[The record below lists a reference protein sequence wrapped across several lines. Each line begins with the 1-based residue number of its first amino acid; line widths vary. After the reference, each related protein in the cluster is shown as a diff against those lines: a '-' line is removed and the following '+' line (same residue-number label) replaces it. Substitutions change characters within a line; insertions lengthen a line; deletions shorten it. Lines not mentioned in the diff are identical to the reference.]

1 MDFAGRLGGR
11 RGASRGNVDEFG
23 RERRDRPHGRKPYE
37 RPARGGRGGAR
48 GGSMGLGSRVGGH
61 VDEAKDIESRL
72 SSLII
77 KVGDTNSAAL
87 QNYLD
92 ALSVVLEKDYT
103 KHEVTVLKTFRQ
115 CVLELPWKV
124 SVYATLAGLL
134 NAKNSETGEKIVSMM
149 HMVLGRALN
158 SGDWGSAKV
167 VLRFFALLVS
177 TRTITPES
185 IVGVLDVLLA
195 PVGDGDC
202 AATAGSRC
210 FVFLAMSTLLWA
222 GRSLSELAPEAL
234 EQRLGVVRRFVERS
248 SDDTQSSALTTVFH
262 DAPARGTDALVYLL
276 DVLRAVAEGGW
287 KIDVVCTPQDMFA
300 DEFAQATVH
309 SLPPL
314 ELAEQPN
321 RRAFS
326 SGVEFLQLVPSPSE
340 CAVRRYIVQDFICD
354 TITQLEGNR
363 KDCARYLLQMHT
375 MCNEDVCSV
384 MTTAQS
390 IEDIDPETSLVFEY
404 MVGEVLFTQL
414 LQLPSSPQ
422 RMMYYASLAI
432 ELRKAEPQILATVL
446 ETLVDNVVSR
456 VPSVDVECITRLSSW
471 LAIYIS
477 NFGFQWDWTRWES
490 AASEAAT
497 APRRVFVHETLLKLL
512 RLSYLD
518 RLRTTLPD
526 ACLPLLP
533 EKPPAHNFKFTVAAM
548 DERTREVSVAM
559 GRCLKNRGTSDQA
572 LEILQEHYAQWSDID
587 DGTRQTLAREMLVEH
602 VLLLGSKT
610 LSHMLNAIEKF
621 TPALQRFADSAEA
634 KLAIARTVEDFWLR
648 HPQFFVMTIDKL
660 IDYRIIDPITV
671 VEMLFDEEHVG
682 QWCKFHLWEIL
693 RNTINKVNLRVAQ
706 LQTRMAED
714 PGSEGIEATL
724 AQMTQ
729 EQNDSVVATAR
740 HFVRLLSSQSG
751 STDDVDRA
759 WLMGRFKE
767 FMRTYRAQ
775 IMANIPALES
785 LVFNEAANEDTRQ
798 VFVGTRNLPA

>member
-11 RGASRGNVDEFG
+11 RGASRGGNVDEFG

-48 GGSMGLGSRVGGH
+48 GGMGFGARASGP
-61 VDEAKDIESRL
+61 VDETKGIESRL

-77 KVGDTNSAAL
+77 KVGDSNSAAL
-87 QNYLD
+87 QNNLD

-103 KHEVTVLKTFRQ
+103 KHEITVLQTFRQ

-124 SVYATLAGLL
+124 TVYATLAGLL
-134 NAKNSETGEKIVSMM
+134 NAKNSGTGEKVVSMM
-149 HMVLGRALN
+149 HAVLARALD

-167 VLRFFALLVS
+167 VLRFFALLVG
-177 TRTITPES
+177 TRTISPES
-185 IVGVLDVLLA
+185 MVGVLDTLLG

-202 AATAGSRC
+202 AATAAGRC
-210 FVFLAMSTLLWA
+210 FVYLAMSTLLWA
-222 GRSLSELAPEAL
+222 GRSLKELAPEAL
-234 EQRLGVVRRFVERS
+234 EQRLGVVRRYVERS
-248 SDDTQSSALTTVFH
+248 SDDAQSSALTTVFH

-287 KIDVVCTPQDMFA
+287 KIDAVCAPQDMFA
-300 DEFAQATVH
+300 DEFSQATVH

-314 ELAEQPN
+314 ELKEQAA
-321 RRAFS
+321 RRPFTA
-326 SGVEFLQLVPSPSE
+326 GVEFLQLVPSPSE
-340 CAVRRYIVQDFICD
+340 YAVRRYVLLDFICD

-363 KDCARYLLQMHT
+363 KDCARYLLQMHA

-390 IEDIDPETSLVFEY
+390 LEDIDPETSLVFEY
-404 MVGEVLFTQL
+404 MVGEVLFTQM

-446 ETLVDNVVSR
+446 ETLVDNVVAR

-490 AASEAAT
+490 AASDALT
-497 APRRVFVHETLLKLL
+497 APRRVFVQETLLKLL

-518 RLRTTLPD
+518 RLRTMLPD
-526 ACLPLLP
+526 SCLSLLP

-559 GRCLKNRGTSDQA
+559 GRCLKNKGTSDQA
-572 LEILQEHYAQWSDID
+572 LAILQEHYAQWSDID
-587 DGTRQTLAREMLVEH
+587 DATRQTLAREMLVEH

-621 TPALQRFADSAEA
+621 TPALLRFADSPEA
-634 KLAIARTVEDFWLR
+634 KLAVARTVEDFWIR
-648 HPQFFVMTIDKL
+648 HPQFFVITVDKL

-671 VEMLFDEEHVG
+671 VEMLFDDEHVG

-706 LQTRMAED
+706 LQARMAED
-714 PGSEGIEATL
+714 PNSEGIEATL

-751 STDDVDRA
+751 TTDDVDRA

-775 IMANIPALES
+775 IMANLPSLES
-785 LVFNEAANEDTRQ
+785 LVFNEAASQDTCQ
-798 VFVGTRNLPA
+798 VFVGTRSLPA